1 MNKKINKQKSL
12 NELNYNSQNMNYY
25 LFTIEKNSI
34 LVFNCLTHKFS
45 KLLPTNI
52 ESFLK
57 EYEFEGSSHFNIFEG
72 LFILTSSEFN
82 NLFYFS
88 YRKNEIINLIKFN
101 FNHKF
106 GSLFMTDSNKFLII
120 LGGKNQKKV
129 EKFSIEKK
137 TIENLPDLNYA
148 RMQSAIN
155 IIDKRKIFIFFGIE
169 NNNENNNKNSIEYL
183 NLDEIKNGWKIIN
196 LNYKENLSELKG
208 CSGINLGNNE
218 IVILG
223 GNNNGKNTNKMFNI
237 NLNNNKISLVN
248 ESIPISNNKKNDFY
262 TFNKFSM
269 FKKYV
274 INENVYYI
282 NFDDEN
288 EVHLVN
294 DELKNN
300 IFIKEEDE
308 EYE

>member
-1 MNKKINKQKSL
+1 
-12 NELNYNSQNMNYY
+12 
-25 LFTIEKNSI
+25 
-34 LVFNCLTHKFS
+34 
-45 KLLPTNI
+45 
-52 ESFLK
+52 
-57 EYEFEGSSHFNIFEG
+57 
-72 LFILTSSEFN
+72 
-82 NLFYFS
+82 
-88 YRKNEIINLIKFN
+88 
-101 FNHKF
+101 
-106 GSLFMTDSNKFLII
+106 
-120 LGGKNQKKV
+120 
-129 EKFSIEKK
+129 
-137 TIENLPDLNYA
+137 
-148 RMQSAIN
+148 MQSAIN

-169 NNNENNNKNSIEYL
+169 NNNENNKNSIEYL

-223 GNNNGKNTNKMFNI
+223 GNNNGKNINKMFNI

-248 ESIPISNNKKNDFY
+248 ESIPISNNKKNDYY

>member
-1 MNKKINKQKSL
+1 
-12 NELNYNSQNMNYY
+12 
-25 LFTIEKNSI
+25 
-34 LVFNCLTHKFS
+34 
-45 KLLPTNI
+45 
-52 ESFLK
+52 
-57 EYEFEGSSHFNIFEG
+57 
-72 LFILTSSEFN
+72 
-82 NLFYFS
+82 
-88 YRKNEIINLIKFN
+88 
-101 FNHKF
+101 
-106 GSLFMTDSNKFLII
+106 MTESNKFLII

-129 EKFSIEKK
+129 EKLTIENNNL
-137 TIENLPDLNYA
+137 IENLPDLNYA

-155 IIDKRKIFIFFGIE
+155 IIDKKKIYVFFGVE
-169 NNNENNNKNSIEYL
+169 NNENNNKNSIEYL

-223 GNNNGKNTNKMFNI
+223 GNNNGKNINKMFNI
-237 NLNNNKISLVN
+237 NLNNNLISLVN
-248 ESIPISNNKKNDFY
+248 ENIPISNNKKNDIY

-294 DELKNN
+294 DKLKND